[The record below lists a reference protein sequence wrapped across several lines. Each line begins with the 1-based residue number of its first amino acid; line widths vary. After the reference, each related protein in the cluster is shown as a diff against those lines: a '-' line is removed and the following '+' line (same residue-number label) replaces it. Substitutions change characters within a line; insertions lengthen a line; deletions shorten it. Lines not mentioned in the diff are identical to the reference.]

1 MLPLS
6 DLRAALRQPPYNGM
20 FKQEIERLVGSHKTH
35 QLMSSGE
42 HDYLVIAALTG
53 NGSLYPDLRHTSSVK
68 APVALSSLFDQA
80 SAVRPIRLGHNYP
93 FRDGDFDDCITLELM
108 RSPAVTNTGYIMEL
122 ESVQQLIRS
131 RQPCPFTRNRLTS
144 FTAVDDNP
152 DTEYTLFNGN
162 ERLGLT
168 WMPILHELRKASG
181 LRSFTRLKRIPMYR
195 DFKRML
201 ARALRRDLSDEDFI
215 DTLERDFKAHVSSAS
230 PCRKM
235 VLGSQLFGEIG
246 QGRQVTV
253 EQFRA
258 RTAWPQDGEADFFV
272 VLPQP
277 GVVLPYCIPQVC
289 AHDGLFH
296 PLNYYRTES

>member
-1 MLPLS
+1 MGS
-6 DLRAALRQPPYNGM
+6 DLRAAFRQPPYNGM

-35 QLMSSGE
+35 QLTSSGE

-53 NGSLYPDLRHTSSVK
+53 NGSLYPDLRHTSSAK
-68 APVALSSLFDQA
+68 APVALSSLMGQA

-93 FRDGDFDDCITLELM
+93 FRDGDFEDCITLELM

-122 ESVQQLIRS
+122 ESVQQLIRN
-131 RQPCPFTRNRLTS
+131 RRPCPFTRNRLTS

-181 LRSFTRLKRIPMYR
+181 LRSFTRLKRVPMYR
-195 DFKRML
+195 DFKQML
-201 ARALRRDLSDEDFI
+201 CRALRRDLSDEDFI
-215 DTLERDFKAHVSSAS
+215 DILERDFKAHVSSAS

-235 VLGSQLFGEIG
+235 VLGSQLFG
-246 QGRQVTV
+246 QGRQVMV

-258 RTAWPQDGEADFFV
+258 RTAWPQDGQEDFFV

-277 GVVLPYCIPQVC
+277 GVVLPYCIPIEKRD
-289 AHDGLFH
+289 ANALFH
-296 PLNYYRTES
+296 PPNYYRTE